1 MKAINLVCRV
11 GFEIAIVLFVA
22 LALLAPLEAAQTRHL
37 NVVQTI
43 DTTHALIAGDTTGL
57 KTGDDVPLYR
67 LNSGWKAPILHATV
81 EEVRDDS
88 ALIAVDLAT
97 MSYPL
102 GRTGTVS
109 VNESGVASVS
119 LGEEHGITEATL
131 LNIFRDRTLL
141 GEVEITALGE
151 TSSTISI
158 PAGIDEVDGLVASE
172 YTVATQAAFATN
184 SALHFFETL
193 VIGAV
198 LALYALVFVRTKR
211 SPFMVIGERLQ
222 RMRFPKSLAFWSIN
236 VLASVPF
243 IWFVGTMPL
252 FLLAYLASIFAPLF
266 GTTIF
271 LYPNVYAML
280 PYVYGIGAMC
290 YFGYLGYTRRSPILA
305 FWRLISYKGTSPVT
319 KVSFLRGLWLWALH
333 LIIVYAFASTLW
345 GFLMGNLGAA
355 AAIGFPARTL
365 EANFEY
371 LKFIIWSLTIV
382 GVLIGYGYSV
392 FSILW
397 GKYIRNLDFTIVGWL
412 TNGFC
417 YPLFGVVIWQMT
429 PSFVGLDPIVTMGPL
444 LFLCLFLG
452 LFFNLLYMLSIF
464 NLGILFDLMTDKG
477 VRTSGFYS
485 VIRHPNYTLEAC
497 MFFATELVALST
509 GMHWLALSMF
519 FFLYWIRSERED
531 NFMQYSNPKYREYQK
546 MTPYKFLPGIY

>member
-1 MKAINLVCRV
+1 MKALNLACRI

-22 LALLAPLEAAQTRHL
+22 LAMLAPLEAIQTRHL

-43 DTTHALIAGDTTGL
+43 DTTHAIIAGDVPSL
-57 KTGDDVPLYR
+57 QRGDDVPLYR

-81 EEVRDDS
+81 EEVRDGS
-88 ALIAVDLAT
+88 VLIAVDLAT

-109 VNESGVASVS
+109 VDEDGVARVS
-119 LGEEHGITEATL
+119 LGEEHGITESTL
-131 LNIFRDRTLL
+131 LNLFRDRILV
-141 GEVEITALGE
+141 GESEVVALGE
-151 TSSTISI
+151 ESSTIRV
-158 PAGIDEVDGLVASE
+158 PASVGDADGLVASE
-172 YTVATQAAFATN
+172 YTYATQAAIAASPLIHT
-184 SALHFFETL
+184 LETL
-193 VIGAV
+193 AIAAL
-198 LALYALVFVRTKR
+198 LALYAYVFVGTKR
-211 SPFMVIGERLQ
+211 SPFLVLGERL
-222 RMRFPKSLAFWSIN
+222 RRVRFPQSLTFWSIN
-236 VLASVPF
+236 ILASVPF

-252 FLLAYLASIFAPLF
+252 YLIAYLASIFAPAF
-266 GTTIF
+266 GTTVF

-280 PYVYGIGAMC
+280 PYVYGFGAMC
-290 YFGYLGYTRRSPILA
+290 YFGYLGYTRRSPVLA
-305 FWRLISYKGTSPVT
+305 FWRLISYKGTSPVSKPT
-319 KVSFLRGLWLWALH
+319 FLRGLWLWALH
-333 LIIVYAFASTLW
+333 LIIVYAFGSTLW
-345 GFLMGNLGAA
+345 GFLIGNLGAA

-392 FSILW
+392 VSILW

-429 PSFVGLDPIVTMGPL
+429 PSFVGPDPIVTGGPL
-444 LFLCLFLG
+444 LYLMLFLG
-452 LFFNLLYMLSIF
+452 LFLNIIYMLSIF

-485 VIRHPNYTLEAC
+485 LIRHPNYTLEAC
-497 MFFATELVALST
+497 MFFSTELVALSS

-531 NFMQYSNPKYREYQK
+531 NFMQYSNPEYREYQK
-546 MTPYKFLPGIY
+546 RTPYKFLPGIY